1 MAAKPRAVI
10 IVAIVA
16 VAIAVVASVSLYN
29 YLKGQEEKVK
39 EAMEVAT
46 AIEKVVVADKEI
58 PIGTPVDAT
67 QVKLA
72 DWPKANVPPG
82 AFSSLEEVADRVVL
96 QTILP
101 GDVITEPKLRPTEGP
116 PGIMT
121 YKIPK
126 GHRAMTVAVD
136 QVSGVAGFIT
146 PGSMV
151 DVVMT
156 TTPPK
161 KKLAVSKIIFQ
172 NVPVLATGQ
181 IIETREGDPVLV
193 PTVTLDV
200 SPDDA
205 EKLATAAS
213 EGKLRLLLRRAGDTD
228 VLLTK
233 GATVTRVLS
242 EAGKP
247 ALPVKK
253 VAKRARVRKP
263 VKVAKRKPRMVSHS
277 VEVWRDA
284 AKTVETFKVTVETSK
299 VKKEAK

>member
-39 EAMEVAT
+39 EAMEVAVAT
-46 AIEKVVVADKEI
+46 EKVVVADKEI
-58 PIGTPVDAT
+58 PIGTPVEVV
-67 QVKLA
+67 QVRLA

-82 AFSSLEEVADRVVL
+82 AFSSVDEVAARVAL

-121 YKIPK
+121 YKIPE

-156 TTPPK
+156 TTPPR
-161 KKLAVSKIIFQ
+161 KKLPMSKIIFQ

-181 IIETREGDPVLV
+181 IIETREGEPVLV

-205 EKLATAAS
+205 EKLATASS
-213 EGKLRLLLRRAGDTD
+213 EGQLRLLLRRAGDTD
-228 VLLTK
+228 VLLTE

-253 VAKRARVRKP
+253 VAKRPRVRKP
-263 VKVAKRKPRMVSHS
+263 VKVVKREPRMVSHS

-284 AKTVETFKVTVETSK
+284 VKKVETFKV
-299 VKKEAK
+299 KKEEK

>member
-29 YLKGQEEKVK
+29 YLKGQEEKVR

-46 AIEKVVVADKEI
+46 ATEKVVVADKEI
-58 PIGTPVDAT
+58 PIGTPVDVG

-82 AFSSLEEVADRVVL
+82 AFSSADEVADRVVL

-121 YKIPK
+121 YKIPE

-156 TTPPK
+156 TTPPGK
-161 KKLAVSKIIFQ
+161 KVAMSKIIFQ

-181 IIETREGDPVLV
+181 IIETREGEPVLV

-205 EKLATAAS
+205 EKMATATS
-213 EGKLRLLLRRAGDTD
+213 EGQLRLLLRRVGDTD
-228 VLLTK
+228 VLLTE
-233 GATVTRVLS
+233 GATVTRVLR

-253 VAKRARVRKP
+253 IAKRPRVRKP
-263 VKVAKRKPRMVSHS
+263 VTVAKRKPRMVSHS

-284 AKTVETFKVTVETSK
+284 AKTVETFKV
-299 VKKEAK
+299 KKEAK

>member
-29 YLKGQEEKVK
+29 YLKTQEEKVK
-39 EAMEVAT
+39 EAMEVAV

-58 PIGTPVDAT
+58 PIGTPVAVE

-82 AFSSLEEVADRVVL
+82 AFSSVDEVAARVAL

-121 YKIPK
+121 YKIPE

-156 TTPPK
+156 TTPPGK
-161 KKLAVSKIIFQ
+161 KQPMSKIIFQ

-181 IIETREGDPVLV
+181 IIETREGEPVLV

-213 EGKLRLLLRRAGDTD
+213 GGRLRLLLRRAGDTD
-228 VLLTK
+228 VLLTE
-233 GATVTRVLS
+233 GATITRVLS

-247 ALPVKK
+247 ALPVRK
-253 VAKRARVRKP
+253 VAKRPRVRKP
-263 VKVAKRKPRMVSHS
+263 VKVAKRKPSMESHA
-277 VEVWRDA
+277 VEVWRDG
-284 AKTVETFKVTVETSK
+284 AKTVETFKV
-299 VKKEAK
+299 KKEAK

>member
-39 EAMEVAT
+39 EAMEGAAAT
-46 AIEKVVVADKEI
+46 EKVVVADKEI
-58 PIGTPVDAT
+58 PIGTPVDFA

-82 AFSSLEEVADRVVL
+82 AFSSVEEVAARVVL

-101 GDVITEPKLRPTEGP
+101 GDVITAPKLRPTEGP
-116 PGIMT
+116 SGIMT
-121 YKIPK
+121 YKIPE

-161 KKLAVSKIIFQ
+161 KKLPMSKIIFQ
-172 NVPVLATGQ
+172 NIPVLATGQ
-181 IIETREGDPVLV
+181 IIETKEGEPVLV

-205 EKLATAAS
+205 EKLATATS
-213 EGKLRLLLRRAGDTD
+213 EGRLRLLLRRAGDTD
-228 VLLTK
+228 VLLTE
-233 GATVTRVLS
+233 GATITRVLR

-247 ALPVKK
+247 ILPVKK
-253 VAKRARVRKP
+253 IAKRPGVRKP
-263 VKVAKRKPRMVSHS
+263 VTVAKRKPRIVSHS
-277 VEVWRDA
+277 VEVWRDT
-284 AKTVETFKVTVETSK
+284 AKTTETFK